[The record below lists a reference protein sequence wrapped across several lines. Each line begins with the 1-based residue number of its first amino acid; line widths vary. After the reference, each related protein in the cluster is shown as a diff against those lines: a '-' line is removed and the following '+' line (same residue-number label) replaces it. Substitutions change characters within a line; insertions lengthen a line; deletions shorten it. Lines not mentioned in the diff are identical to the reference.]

1 MSKRRPRNGQQ
12 LQAEVNTRLMVM
24 CGMQGVAHATCGKW
38 WMLVALARRAVE
50 DGRKCGLGQA
60 PPGGFAHARGG
71 ELRERR
77 LPGVRCMLHTRRAIW
92 EWRPGWPMRARS
104 ACRVLPR
111 TRPVAGTGR
120 KRSPADAG
128 SGLQPDG
135 CRCSRACRWWPDS
148 SRLHADTRSMN
159 ASQPPGLAVGGAPC
173 LGRELPA
180 AVPAATGQGRQCRR
194 AVIALP
200 GRAQKR
206 KPGLRRASRGQ
217 VRQKR

>member
-92 EWRPGWPMRARS
+92 EWRPGGPCARVPRAGC
-104 ACRVLPR
+104 CRGRGPLRAPAEKGARLTQAPDCNLTVVVVPGR
-111 TRPVAGTGR
+111 AAGGR
-120 KRSPADAG
+120 
-128 SGLQPDG
+128 
-135 CRCSRACRWWPDS
+135 PDS

-159 ASQPPGLAVGGAPC
+159 ASQPPGLAVGAPC
-173 LGRELPA
+173 PGGEPPA
-180 AVPAATGQGRQCRR
+180 AVPAATGQGCQCRR